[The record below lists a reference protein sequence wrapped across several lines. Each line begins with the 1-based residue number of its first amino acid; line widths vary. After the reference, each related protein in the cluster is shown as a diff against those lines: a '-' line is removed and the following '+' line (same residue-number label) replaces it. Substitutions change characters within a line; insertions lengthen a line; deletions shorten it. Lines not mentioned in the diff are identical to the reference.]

1 MSAGDQQIICRR
13 CGETI
18 SRNVDSCPHCGA
30 SIRSRRG
37 PIVTLVIGLLI
48 AGSTLVR
55 LGELWPYALIGLV
68 VAFGGGYFLY
78 DRRRRI
84 RDAESGSTGGS
95 ET

>member
-13 CGETI
+13 CNETI

-30 SIRSRRG
+30 EIRSRRA
-37 PIVTLVIGLLI
+37 PIAALVIGLLVV
-48 AGSTLVR
+48 GSTLLDV
-55 LGELWPYALIGLV
+55 GELWPYTVIGLV

-84 RDAESGSTGGS
+84 RDAGSGSAGGGV
-95 ET
+95 